1 MPPATSDPVATVV
14 CVHGAGAGG
23 WEWNV
28 WSRVLASQ
36 GFAVAAPDLV
46 PAVAGLEATTF
57 ADYRRQVLDA
67 CTGQR
72 GRHPVA
78 PLVVVGAS
86 LGGLL
91 ALSVAKAVR
100 ADALVLVN
108 ALPPAGVL
116 NRPLGAS
123 HPPRVRWGSERS
135 ITSTCR
141 ALPDADDAARL
152 YAFTRW
158 RDESGRVL
166 DEARVGIAVDPVRCP
181 TLVLASECDDDIPP
195 AASRALS
202 VRCMADFEML
212 PRASHA
218 GPLLGTSAAAIAARV
233 ASWLHG
239 RLALTAV

>member
-1 MPPATSDPVATVV
+1 MIPATSEPAAAVV

-28 WSRVLASQ
+28 WSRVLASE
-36 GFAVAAPDLV
+36 GFAVTAPDLQ
-46 PAVAGLEATTF
+46 PSAAGLEATTF
-57 ADYRRQVLDA
+57 ADYRRQILEA
-67 CTGQR
+67 CTDQR
-72 GRHPVA
+72 TSHPAA

-116 NRPLGAS
+116 SRPLGAP

-135 ITSTCR
+135 IASTCR

-166 DEARVGIAVDPVRCP
+166 DEARVGVPVEPVRCP
-181 TLVLASECDDDIPP
+181 TLVLASECDDDIPT

-218 GPLLGTSAAAIAARV
+218 GPLLGTSAAGIAARV